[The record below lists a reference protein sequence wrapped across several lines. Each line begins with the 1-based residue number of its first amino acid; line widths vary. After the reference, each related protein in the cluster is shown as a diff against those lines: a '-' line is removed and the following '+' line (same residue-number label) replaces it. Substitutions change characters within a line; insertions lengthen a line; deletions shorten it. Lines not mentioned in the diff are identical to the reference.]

1 MAITLPKPHFPKPIP
16 LKPRLLR
23 PGIGG
28 LITVGLL
35 AAQYIILGP
44 GTSPEPKC
52 SLNVE
57 YVHEST
63 HRKEQNG
70 ELALKLN
77 ITSDCNVTQKSTTL
91 DARIDQ
97 ILHSEQTTAHSFDN
111 VTAESSSKDR
121 TKAYFLDLILGC
133 KESLPI
139 MYGGYA
145 EGSVL
150 LSDGQKIPVKGF
162 SKEFK
167 AVPCAV
173 KAK

>member
-1 MAITLPKPHFPKPIP
+1 MAITFPKPHLPKPIP

-35 AAQYIILGP
+35 AAQYILLGP

-52 SLNVE
+52 SL
-57 YVHEST
+57 
-63 HRKEQNG
+63 
-70 ELALKLN
+70 
-77 ITSDCNVTQKSTTL
+77 
-91 DARIDQ
+91 
-97 ILHSEQTTAHSFDN
+97 
-111 VTAESSSKDR
+111 AESSSKDR